1 MTERKKAPPQAWKPG
16 ESGNPRGKPKGTRN
30 RATMMVLSLM
40 EAGAKEITLAVVGA
54 AKAGDL
60 TAAKMVIERLAPPM
74 RERLITIDL
83 PDVQTAQGIAAAQA
97 AILQSA
103 ASDEITPSE
112 AATLAGVVEM
122 RRRAL
127 ETEELERRIGALEE
141 SATPTR

>member
-1 MTERKKAPPQAWKPG
+1 MTEQKKAPPQAWKPG
-16 ESGNPRGKPKGTRN
+16 ESGNPRGKPKGARN
-30 RATMMVLSLM
+30 RATLMVLSLM
-40 EAGAKEITLAVVGA
+40 EAGAREITLAVVSA

-74 RERLITIDL
+74 RERPIAIDL
-83 PDVQTAQGIAAAQA
+83 PDIQSAQGIAVAQA

-103 ASDEITPSE
+103 ASGEITPSE

-127 ETEELERRIGALEE
+127 ETEELERRIVALEE
-141 SATPTR
+141 SAAPAR